1 MLGLKINWNSPWT
14 LAAALAGGAALYWVL
29 TGNKT
34 PTGFGPVDQTLTT
47 IGTDVGLE
55 GIFHNSA
62 PTSLKPAPGKTTVV
76 TATPLAGQNTG
87 LYQNVYSGVAF
98 DESRRLSIA

>member
-1 MLGLKINWNSPWT
+1 MVKISWSSPWT
-14 LAAALAGGAALYWVL
+14 LAGALALGAGLYFIL
-29 TGNKT
+29 TGQKT
-34 PTGFGPVDQTLTT
+34 PTGIGPIDSTLTT
-47 IGTDVGLE
+47 IGTDTGLE

-76 TATPLAGQNTG
+76 TATPFAGQNTG

>member
-1 MLGLKINWNSPWT
+1 MAFNINWKSPWT
-14 LAAALAGGAALYWVL
+14 LAGAVAVGAGLYFIL
-29 TGNKT
+29 TGNKS
-34 PTGFGPVDQTLTT
+34 PTGIGPIDETLTT
-47 IGTDVGLE
+47 IGTDTGLE

-76 TATPLAGQNTG
+76 TATPLAGGSTG

-98 DESRRLSIA
+98 DETRRLSIA